1 MKPIDAG
8 LVPEGLIPAVGY
20 IRMSTDDQKD
30 SPERQRGEI
39 VAMAK
44 RDGYHILRWYE
55 DHGIT
60 GSGKKKRSDFLQ
72 LMTDVTGG
80 TFKAILVD
88 EPSRFSREDLFETMA
103 HWKVLHAAGVT
114 LVSRTKGPQ
123 RFDDLAGLLIGI
135 IDQHGSRTEI
145 IKLAERVLSGKKMKA
160 RDGVHGA
167 NIPFGYDKEIRDES
181 GTLMKRLSCV
191 DRFKRPKSWKSKLVP
206 SSDQTTLDAV
216 RYAFEAVAQGVP
228 MREIAREFNMR
239 GLRTGRNGAFRPVG
253 VRRIVENPVYT
264 GLLRFG
270 HIQRGQ
276 FGTNGYDMIVVP
288 DAHPAI
294 VSVEMFD
301 RANRALEVGYKT
313 PGSRGPA
320 GQYPLSTVVVCGHCG
335 RGMIGRTLKW
345 KRNPGKGHR
354 QYFCADATPGFNK
367 CPQGPGISADAIEG
381 LILRLIGERI
391 LREERRELLASEM
404 QKLIRSGEEP
414 SVEMG
419 QLQALRLK
427 IERMEQN
434 LGLAEDPDD
443 FRAISNQLKVYREQE
458 RKIVARVEARD
469 VRRAPAGIVDLK
481 SANDLKLLRENLHLA
496 DRVPLAAALRSLV
509 ERVVVRREFIPKKF
523 PGDITLNQCVG
534 TIEFFPVLF
543 SDEPGQPEQKPWVI
557 AFGDAD
563 LWPARPYIE
572 IADYVGKAGHA
583 VTTNELARRFDI
595 HHTLALYHAK
605 RAVKVGLIQVDR
617 NGNSFLFSSLPA
629 V

>member
-1 MKPIDAG
+1 
-8 LVPEGLIPAVGY
+8 
-20 IRMSTDDQKD
+20 
-30 SPERQRGEI
+30 
-39 VAMAK
+39 
-44 RDGYHILRWYE
+44 
-55 DHGIT
+55 
-60 GSGKKKRSDFLQ
+60 
-72 LMTDVTGG
+72 
-80 TFKAILVD
+80 
-88 EPSRFSREDLFETMA
+88 MA

-160 RDGVHGA
+160 REGVHGST
-167 NIPFGYDKEIRDES
+167 IPFGYDREIFDES
-181 GTLMKRLSCV
+181 GNLMRRLSYV

-206 SSDQTTLDAV
+206 SSDPNVLDAI
-216 RYAFEAVAQGVP
+216 RYAFESVAGGVP
-228 MREIAREFNMR
+228 VREITREWNRR
-239 GLRTGRNGAFRPVG
+239 GLRTGRKGVFRAVAI
-253 VRRIVENPVYT
+253 RRIVENPVYT

-276 FGTNGYDMIVVP
+276 FGTNGYEMIVVP

-301 RANRALEVGYKT
+301 RANRALEVGYKA

-335 RGMIGRTLKW
+335 RGMIGRTLNG

-354 QYFCADATPGFNK
+354 QYYCADRTPGFNK

-381 LILRLIGERI
+381 LILRLIGDCI

-434 LGLAEDPDD
+434 LGLAEDADD
-443 FRAISNQLKVYREQE
+443 FRAVSNQLKVFREQE
-458 RKIVARVEARD
+458 RKIVARVEAKD
-469 VRRAPAGIVDLK
+469 ERRAPEGIVALK

-496 DRVPLAAALRSLV
+496 DRAPLATALRSLV
-509 ERVVVRREFIPKKF
+509 ERVVVYREFSPKKF
-523 PGDITLNQCVG
+523 PGDVTLSQCYG

-543 SDEPGQPEQKPWVI
+543 SDQPVDSAQKPWVI

-563 LWPARPYIE
+563 LWPGRQYIE
-572 IADYVGKAGHA
+572 IADYVSKVGHA
-583 VTTNELARRFDI
+583 VPTSELAKRFDMP
-595 HHTLALYHAK
+595 HTLALYHAK

-617 NGNSFLFSSLPA
+617 NGNSFLFSALPA